1 MKQLKLLKGI
11 QVTNYAVGG
20 VCQSQKKAV
29 SHRKRIRKGRREYQN
44 IYIRKEFGFL
54 SQSPVKLKHCVAHV
68 KTSSYKCANA
78 QTKLSIL
85 IMQYIGMLISK
96 KMQLA
101 FFFFKHIELELITCV
116 LQLEV

>member
-1 MKQLKLLKGI
+1 MPVTEKGCLPQKMYKESAQRISKHKQTI
-11 QVTNYAVGG
+11 Y
-20 VCQSQKKAV
+20 S
-29 SHRKRIRKGRREYQN
+29 RR
-44 IYIRKEFGFL
+44 EFGFL

-85 IMQYIGMLISK
+85 TMQYTGMLISK

-101 FFFFKHIELELITCV
+101 F
-116 LQLEV
+116 